1 MRREERNT
9 LPDLDATAKNT
20 VNRRTLN
27 FGPETSAAAALI
39 ILFVTCSVFVPR
51 FFMITNFRNILIQI
65 SINATVAFGMNFVIL
80 SGGIDLSVGSNVA
93 ACGMLMGMMMTK
105 WSWPVIPSVICA
117 LLMTTLAGCVNGF
130 LISRGQLAPFIATLG
145 TMSILRGYAYLVTK
159 GAPLFD
165 FPNQFLLFV
174 TNVGSVPV
182 PIIIMIV
189 ELVALW
195 YILKYTKLGRYT
207 YSIGGN
213 ETASILAGINVKN
226 YKIAIYAVQGFLCGL
241 ASCILTARLDSAVS
255 VAGESYE
262 LDAIAAVIIG
272 GTSMNGGQGRILGT
286 MLGVLL
292 MGVLG
297 NALNLLTVP
306 PGMQRIVKGV
316 IILGAVYIDTLRKN
330 RAQNAA

>member
-1 MRREERNT
+1 M
-9 LPDLDATAKNT
+9 
-20 VNRRTLN
+20 
-27 FGPETSAAAALI
+27 GSETSAAMALI
-39 ILFVTCSVFVPR
+39 ILFTVCSVFVPR

-65 SINATVAFGMNFVIL
+65 SINATIAFGMNFVIL

-105 WSWPVIPSVICA
+105 WHWPVIPAVLCA

-130 LISRGQLAPFIATLG
+130 LISRGKLAPFIATLG

-165 FPNQFLLFV
+165 FPRQFLLFV
-174 TNVGSVPV
+174 TNIGSVPV
-182 PIIIMIV
+182 PIIIM
-189 ELVALW
+189 LVVLLVSW

-213 ETASILAGINVKN
+213 ETASVLAGINVKN

-255 VAGESYE
+255 VAGEGYE
-262 LDAIAAVIIG
+262 LDAIASVIIG

-306 PGMQRIVKGV
+306 PGMQRIIKGV

-330 RAQNAA
+330 RAQETA